1 MSSTAVPT
9 GSQPPWYIYRQEFI
23 ARYRRFRVGWRLF
36 RSHPLGIPGVVVIL
50 FFALMVVAQ
59 PILMETVWDRRRY
72 DPYVGYDIDHAPHPA
87 APSPQ
92 HLLGTDAY
100 GRDVLSQLFYGAR
113 VSFRVGIAAAVV
125 AVLLSTVV
133 GGAAGYFGGMMDTL
147 LMGVSDVFV
156 LMPALVVLLIFGLL
170 VRMDWVL
177 IGLTY
182 GILTGLGGQAIVVKS
197 HTLALKSKPYIEA
210 ARVGGGGDGH
220 IVRVHILPGLMPIA
234 LVHAV
239 MTVVGAVLTESLLA
253 FFSRTQDYLSWGGMI
268 WVGQGAFRLFS
279 FGGQW
284 NSILPPALSI
294 MLFCSAFYLVG
305 RALDDVLNPRL
316 RQR

>member
-1 MSSTAVPT
+1 MSSTVVPKGDKT
-9 GSQPPWYIYRQEFI
+9 PWYIYYQEFI
-23 ARYRRFRVGWRLF
+23 ARYRRFQVGWRLF
-36 RSHPLGIPGVVVIL
+36 CSHPLGIPGVVVIL
-50 FFALMVVAQ
+50 LFALMVVAQ

-72 DPYVGYDIDHAPHPA
+72 DPYIGYDIDYAPHPA
-87 APSPQ
+87 APSPE

-125 AVLLSTVV
+125 AVLLSTVI
-133 GGAAGYFGGMMDTL
+133 GGAAGYFGGLMDTL

-177 IGLTY
+177 VGLTY

-197 HTLALKSKPYIEA
+197 QTLALKSKPYIEA

-220 IVRVHILPGLMPIA
+220 IIRVHILPGLMPIA

-268 WVGQGAFRLFS
+268 WVGQGAFRLFT
-279 FGGQW
+279 FGGRW
-284 NSILPPALSI
+284 NSIMPPAISI